1 MGKLKFLLIAAVL
14 TTVFYLSAA
23 EKQKSYEVDM
33 RQAERVSSFLLW
45 QYKEKTLTAGFC
57 EYRGFPMTAYT
68 AMFDRLTSA
77 EQQAAVDFM
86 THLPELERRAFKK
99 ELDAAYAEIG
109 PQISDRLQKSYE
121 EARRMYVVGNSD
133 FSFEDYCAYLN
144 ENAEEILGKIYQ
156 KAFQNVSG
164 W

>member
-1 MGKLKFLLIAAVL
+1 
-14 TTVFYLSAA
+14 
-23 EKQKSYEVDM
+23 
-33 RQAERVSSFLLW
+33 
-45 QYKEKTLTAGFC
+45 
-57 EYRGFPMTAYT
+57 MTAYT